1 VSLAPDQ
8 ELEAAATPGPVPE
21 PERKAEA
28 LALRIAHN
36 AGLLAVSNVLVRGL
50 GMGMM
55 IVLARY
61 LGPGPYGTYQRSEAF
76 VYLFSIVVNLG
87 LDMILTR
94 EVAKHRSRA
103 SEYFSGILVCKA
115 ITGLAAYGLILGV
128 ATSRGYSGDLLWAIR
143 IYGAILLLNSFSET
157 SGAVFQGFQE
167 MRYVALAHL
176 AAQVVFL
183 SAGLTCVLAH
193 RSLHWILGSLA
204 LGAVAQWTFSALV
217 LRRAFHVRWSFPG
230 FATVRFLLRESL
242 PLALAASFVLV
253 YQQIDA
259 VMLGEYRGDADVGIY
274 KAGAKFL
281 LLFSVLRDS
290 LMVSIY
296 PVFASLGRSE
306 PGRLGTI
313 LSKVV
318 RYQLGIGFYYIL
330 CFVLLSRLA
339 PILLGPQYSH
349 SAVVLPILGWI
360 LLPQTISI
368 ACGRALIATGRQDR
382 LLLSTGLSL
391 GVNVGLNLMWIP
403 RYGVTGAAA
412 AGVVSEIVV
421 ATMNVI
427 LVRRV
432 VGATHFVRELW
443 KPALAAAIA
452 GAAMFPLRGLKL
464 VYAFPLLAVFYLVA
478 LFLLRAISRE
488 EIEQLRAL
496 GRAWLAAAKR
506 RGRLSA
512 KWMARGAWIE
522 DGEP

>member
-8 ELEAAATPGPVPE
+8 ELETESGPPA
-21 PERKAEA
+21 PAREA
-28 LALRIAHN
+28 STLAFKVAHN
-36 AGLLAVSNVLVRGL
+36 AGLLAVTNVLVRGL

-61 LGPGPYGTYQRSEAF
+61 LGPGHYGTYQRSEAF

-115 ITGLAAYGLILGV
+115 ITGLVAYGLILGV
-128 ATSRGYSGDLLWAIR
+128 AMSRGYSGDLLWAIR
-143 IYGAILLLNSFSET
+143 IFGAILLLNSFSET
-157 SGAVFQGFQE
+157 CGAVFQGFQE

-176 AAQVVFL
+176 AAQLVFL
-183 SAGLTCVLAH
+183 STGLACVLTH
-193 RSLHWILGSLA
+193 RSLHWILASLA
-204 LGAVAQWTFSALV
+204 LGAVAQWIFSALV
-217 LRRAFHVRWSFPG
+217 LRRSFHVRWSFPG

-259 VMLGEYRGDADVGIY
+259 VMLGEYKGDAEVGLY

-296 PVFASLGRSE
+296 PVFASLARSE
-306 PGRLGTI
+306 PGRLSTL
-313 LSKVV
+313 LSRVV
-318 RYQLGIGFYYIL
+318 RYQVGIGLYFIL

-339 PILLGPQYSH
+339 PALLGPSFHH
-349 SAVVLPILGWI
+349 SGSVLPILGWI

-368 ACGRALIATGRQDR
+368 ACGRALIASGKQNR
-382 LLLSTGLSL
+382 LLLSTGISL

-403 RYGVTGAAA
+403 RYGILGAAGA
-412 AGVVSEIVV
+412 SVVSEIVV
-421 ATMNVI
+421 AWLNAG
-427 LVRRV
+427 LVRKEI
-432 VGATHFVRELW
+432 GATRFTRELW
-443 KPALAAAIA
+443 RPALAAALA
-452 GAAMFPLRGLKL
+452 GAAMFPLRRLPL
-464 VYAFPLLAVFYLVA
+464 VAAFPLLGLFYLVA
-478 LFLLRAISRE
+478 LFLVRAVSRDELRQLGAI
-488 EIEQLRAL
+488 A
-496 GRAWLAAAKR
+496 RAWLKAAR
-506 RGRLSA
+506 RGGRLPA
-512 KWMARGAWIE
+512 KWMGRGAWIE

>member
-1 VSLAPDQ
+1 MSLAPDQ
-8 ELEAAATPGPVPE
+8 RLETEAGPRPE
-21 PERKAEA
+21 PTPERQAEA
-28 LALRIAHN
+28 LAFRVAHN
-36 AGLLAVSNVLVRGL
+36 AGLLAVSNVIVRGL

-61 LGPGPYGTYQRSEAF
+61 LGPALYGTYQRSEAF
-76 VYLFSIVVNLG
+76 VFLFSIVVNLG

-115 ITGLAAYGLILGV
+115 ITGLVAYALILGV
-128 ATSRGYSGDLLWAIR
+128 AASRGYSGDLLWAIR

-157 SGAVFQGFQE
+157 CGAVFQGFQE

-176 AAQVVFL
+176 GAQVVFL
-183 SAGLTCVLAH
+183 SVGLLCVLTH

-204 LGAVAQWTFSALV
+204 LGSITQWTFSALV
-217 LRRAFHVRWSFPG
+217 LRRVFHVRWSFPG

-259 VMLGEYRGDADVGIY
+259 VMLGEYKGDADVGIY

-281 LLFSVLRDS
+281 LLFSVVRDS

-296 PVFASLGRSE
+296 PVFASLARSE
-306 PGRLGTI
+306 PGRLGTL
-313 LSKVV
+313 LSRVV

-330 CFVLLSRLA
+330 CFLLLSRLA
-339 PILLGPQYSH
+339 PVLLGPQYSH

-360 LLPQTISI
+360 LLPQTVSI
-368 ACGRALIATGRQDR
+368 ACGRALIATGRQNR
-382 LLLSTGLSL
+382 LLVSTSLSL
-391 GVNVGLNLMWIP
+391 AVNVGLNLMWIP
-403 RYGVTGAAA
+403 RYGVSGAAA
-412 AGVVSEIVV
+412 ASVVSEIVV
-421 ATMNVI
+421 ATINVI
-427 LVRRV
+427 LVRRA
-432 VGATHFVRELW
+432 VGSTHFVRELW
-443 KPALAAAIA
+443 KPALAAALA

-464 VYAFPLLAVFYLVA
+464 VFAFPLLGLFYVAA
-478 LFLLRAISRE
+478 LFLVRAVSRE
-488 EIEQLRAL
+488 ELGQLGAL
-496 GRAWLAAAKR
+496 GAAWLRAAKR
-506 RGRLSA
+506 RGRLPA
-512 KWMARGAWIE
+512 KWMGRGAWIE

>member
-8 ELEAAATPGPVPE
+8 ELESPGAPGTDG
-21 PERKAEA
+21 PERKAEG
-28 LALRIAHN
+28 LAFRVAHN

-61 LGPGPYGTYQRSEAF
+61 LGPGSYGTYQRSEAF

-94 EVAKHRSRA
+94 EVARHRTRA

-115 ITGLAAYGLILGV
+115 ITGIVAYGLILGI
-128 ATSRGYSGDLLWAIR
+128 AMSRGYAGDLLWAIR
-143 IYGAILLLNSFSET
+143 IYGAILLVNSLSET
-157 SGAVFQGFQE
+157 CGAVFQGFQE
-167 MRYVALAHL
+167 MRFVALAQL

-183 SAGLTCVLAH
+183 SLGLSCVLAH
-193 RSLHWILGSLA
+193 RSLHFILGSLA
-204 LGAVAQWTFSALV
+204 LGSLAQVTFSALA
-217 LRRAFHVRWSFPG
+217 LRRSFHVRWSFPG

-259 VMLGEYRGDADVGIY
+259 VMLGEYKGDADVGIY

-296 PVFASLGRSE
+296 PVFASLARTE
-306 PGRLGTI
+306 PKRLGPL
-313 LSKVV
+313 LSRVV
-318 RYQLGIGFYYIL
+318 RYQIGIGLYFVL

-339 PILLGPQYSH
+339 PVLLGPSYAH
-349 SAVVLPILGWI
+349 SAAVLPVLGWI

-368 ACGRALIATGRQDR
+368 ASGRALIATGRQNR
-382 LLLSTGLSL
+382 LLLSTSTSL
-391 GVNVGLNLMWIP
+391 AVNVGLNLMWIP

-412 AGVVSEIVV
+412 ASVVSEVVV

-427 LVRRV
+427 LVRRAI
-432 VGATHFVRELW
+432 GPTHFVRELW
-443 KPALAAAIA
+443 KPALAAALA
-452 GAAMFPLRGLKL
+452 GAAMIPLRGLKL
-464 VYAFPLLAVFYLVA
+464 VFAFPLLALFYVVA
-478 LFLLRAISRE
+478 LFLLRAVSRE
-488 EIEQLRAL
+488 EIQQVKTVA
-496 GRAWLAAAKR
+496 RAWLRAAKR
-506 RGRLSA
+506 RGRLPA

>member
-1 VSLAPDQ
+1 MSLAPDQ
-8 ELEAAATPGPVPE
+8 ELERPGTGSDPA
-21 PERKAEA
+21 RDAQA
-28 LALRIAHN
+28 LAFRVAHN

-61 LGPGPYGTYQRSEAF
+61 LGPAHYGTYQRAEAF

-94 EVAKHRSRA
+94 EVAKHRARA

-115 ITGLAAYGLILGV
+115 ITGLIAYAIILSV
-128 ATSRGYSGDLLWAIR
+128 AQARGYSGDLMWAIR
-143 IYGAILLLNSFSET
+143 IFGFILLLNSLSET
-157 SGAVFQGFQE
+157 CGAVIQGVQE
-167 MRYVALAHL
+167 MRFIALAHL

-183 SAGLTCVLAH
+183 SVGLASVLTH
-193 RSLHWILGSLA
+193 RSLHWILGALA
-204 LGAVAQWTFSALV
+204 LGAMTQLVFSSLV
-217 LRRAFHVRWSFPG
+217 LRRSFHVRWSFPG

-259 VMLGEYRGDADVGIY
+259 VMLGEYKGDAEVGLY

-281 LLFSVLRDS
+281 LIFSVIRDA

-296 PVFASLGRSE
+296 PVFASLAKSE
-306 PGRLGTI
+306 PGRLSAL

-318 RYQLGIGFYYIL
+318 RYQLGIGFYFIL

-339 PILLGPQYSH
+339 PVLLGPEFHH
-349 SAVVLPILGWI
+349 SAAMLPILGWI

-368 ACGRALIATGRQDR
+368 ACGRALIASGRQNR
-382 LLLSTGLSL
+382 LLISTSTSL
-391 GVNVGLNLMWIP
+391 GVNIGLNLMWIP
-403 RYGVTGAAA
+403 RFGILGAAA
-412 AGVVSEIVV
+412 ASVVSEVVV
-421 ATMNVI
+421 AYLNMR
-427 LVRRV
+427 LVRKEI
-432 VGATHFVRELW
+432 GHTHFTRELW
-443 KPALAAAIA
+443 RPALAAALA
-452 GAAMFPLRGLKL
+452 GATMFPLRSLKL
-464 VYAFPLLAVFYLVA
+464 VIAFPLLGIFYLVA
-478 LFLLRAISRE
+478 LFLLRAVTRDE
-488 EIEQLRAL
+488 VVQLRTL
-496 GRAWLAAAKR
+496 LVAWLAAAR
-506 RGRLSA
+506 RRSKLPA

>member
-8 ELEAAATPGPVPE
+8 DLVPENGSPPGE
-21 PERKAEA
+21 PERQASA
-28 LALRIAHN
+28 LAFKVAHN

-61 LGPGPYGTYQRSEAF
+61 LKPGPYGTYQRAEAF
-76 VYLFSIVVNLG
+76 VFLFSIVVNLG

-94 EVAKHRSRA
+94 EVAKHRARA
-103 SEYFSGILVCKA
+103 SEYFSCILVCKA
-115 ITGLAAYGLILGV
+115 ITGLLAYGIILGV
-128 ATSRGYSGDLLWAIR
+128 AASRGYSGDLLWAIR
-143 IYGAILLLNSFSET
+143 IFGAILLLNSFSET
-157 SGAVFQGFQE
+157 CGAVFQGFQE

-193 RSLHWILGSLA
+193 RSLHWILACLA
-204 LGAVAQWTFSALV
+204 LGAITQWVFSAVV

-259 VMLGEYRGDADVGIY
+259 VMLGEFKGDAEVGLY

-281 LLFSVLRDS
+281 LLFTVMRDS

-306 PGRLGTI
+306 PARLSSL
-313 LSKVV
+313 LSRVV
-318 RYQLGIGFYYIL
+318 RYQVGLGLYFIL
-330 CFVLLSRLA
+330 CFILLSRLA
-339 PILLGPQYSH
+339 PALLGPEYVH
-349 SAVVLPILGWI
+349 SGTLLPILGWI

-382 LLLSTGLSL
+382 LLISTGLSL

-403 RYGVTGAAA
+403 RWGILGAAGA
-412 AGVVSEIVV
+412 SVVSEIVV
-421 ATMNVI
+421 AALNVL

-432 VGATHFVRELW
+432 IGPTHFTRELAR
-443 KPALAAAIA
+443 PVLAAALA
-452 GAAMFPLRGLKL
+452 GAAMFPLRHLHL
-464 VYAFPLLAVFYLVA
+464 VVAFPLLALFYLIA
-478 LFLLRAISRE
+478 LFLLRAVSKE
-488 EIEQLRAL
+488 ELKQLGTLA
-496 GRAWLAAAKR
+496 RAWLHAARKS
-506 RGRLSA
+506 GRMSA
-512 KWMARGAWIE
+512 KWMGRGAWIE